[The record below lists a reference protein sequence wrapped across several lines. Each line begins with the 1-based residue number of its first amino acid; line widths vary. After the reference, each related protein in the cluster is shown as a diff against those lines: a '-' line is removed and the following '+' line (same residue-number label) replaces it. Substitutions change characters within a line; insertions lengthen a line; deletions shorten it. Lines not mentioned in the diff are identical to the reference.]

1 MHVCK
6 TARLSCAR
14 AKYFQLP
21 DGWKRVHTLPNQTR
35 MIWYNPKQY
44 YISSSSTTFPLSTFS
59 PSPHTSV
66 SQATG
71 EIALAQMLMLRFA
84 HVCVLKGR
92 AVWWGEGVHVDLVF
106 SVLTSRQMVLLKSL
120 YAASSLKIP
129 LYDVRSKHP
138 MFPSAV
144 VVC

>member
-84 HVCVLKGR
+84 HVCWKAEQYGGGR
-92 AVWWGEGVHVDLVF
+92 GCMWILSFQYSPQGRWYYWRVC
-106 SVLTSRQMVLLKSL
+106 
-120 YAASSLKIP
+120 AASSLKIP